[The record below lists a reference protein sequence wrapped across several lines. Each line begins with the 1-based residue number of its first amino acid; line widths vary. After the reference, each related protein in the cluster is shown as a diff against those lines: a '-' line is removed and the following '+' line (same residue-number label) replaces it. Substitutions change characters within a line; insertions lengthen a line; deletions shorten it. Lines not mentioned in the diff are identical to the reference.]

1 MDNRLYWLWLAG
13 VLGFASPQAGTL
25 LDLYGGAENLW
36 QARDSEDFS
45 TLLGAKQRRRMEM
58 LAPEQFAPQ
67 LEACDKLGVT
77 VLPYGDAR
85 YPLALLNLPDPPVV
99 LYCTGDAD
107 ALTRRARVGM
117 VGSRRPSPYG
127 AEAART
133 LADGLARAEVIVVSG
148 LADGLD
154 SEAHRAALAAGGATV
169 GVLGTACVGWLCWC

>member
-67 LEACDKLGVT
+67 LEACDKL
-77 VLPYGDAR
+77 A
-85 YPLALLNLPDPPVV
+85 
-99 LYCTGDAD
+99 
-107 ALTRRARVGM
+107 
-117 VGSRRPSPYG
+117 VGSRCG
-127 AEAART
+127 FCKACF
-133 LADGLARAEVIVVSG
+133 SG
-148 LADGLD
+148 EYPVEPPKAGRKLKFETRL
-154 SEAHRAALAAGGATV
+154 SEKE
-169 GVLGTACVGWLCWC
+169 